1 MSSEAMVWI
10 AEPVHGDV
18 VGVLG
23 GMGPLASAGFIRTL
37 YGTYRGCVEQ
47 ETPVVLLWSNP
58 KLGDRTK
65 TFLQNGD
72 QEELLDGLE
81 TGLRSLVAQGAN
93 HLVIC
98 CVTAHY
104 LLPRLPKDLKEKVLS
119 LIDVIFEELEGTER
133 KCLLACTTGTM
144 SLGLF
149 QKHKA
154 WKKVEHKVCL
164 PTAEEQ
170 DALQVA
176 IYSVKR
182 NHTVDQLAEVVLSVC
197 EAHKVDT
204 VIAGCTELHLLSSD
218 CDCRTAV
225 SQKLK
230 IIDPLA
236 TIATRCRERMHAAAI
251 CA

>member
-1 MSSEAMVWI
+1 MSSQEIVWMT
-10 AEPVHGDV
+10 EPADRDV

-37 YGTYRGCVEQ
+37 YGTYRGRVEQ

-65 TFLQNGD
+65 IFLQNGD
-72 QEELLDGLE
+72 EQELLDGLE

-104 LLPRLPKDLKEKVLS
+104 LLPRLPKDLRAKVLS
-119 LIDVIFEELEGTER
+119 LVDVIFEELESTER
-133 KCLLACTTGTM
+133 KCLLACTTGTR
-144 SLGLF
+144 SLRLF
-149 QKHKA
+149 QEHKG
-154 WKKVEHKVCL
+154 WKKVAHKVCL
-164 PTAEEQ
+164 PTAKEQ
-170 DALQVA
+170 EKLHEA

-182 NHTVDQLAEVVLSVC
+182 DHTVDDLAEVVLSIC
-197 EAHKVDT
+197 EAHSVDT

-218 CDCRTAV
+218 CDCRTAL
-225 SQKLK
+225 SQKLR

-236 TIATRCRERMHAAAI
+236 TIATRYREGMHAAAI
-251 CA
+251 RA